1 MRNELIRHRKGGVI
15 TAEKTVIIAAHFR
28 RHSRDHYLNI
38 CSSKRLQMQ
47 VCIASAMPD
56 NFTLRP
62 AIEGM
67 HSISGQK
74 QFDVVPFRYAS
85 FGDKQPKGEL
95 VL

>member
-1 MRNELIRHRKGGVI
+1 
-15 TAEKTVIIAAHFR
+15 
-28 RHSRDHYLNI
+28 
-38 CSSKRLQMQ
+38 MQ
-47 VCIASAMPD
+47 VCIASALPH

-67 HSISGQK
+67 HSISGHK
-74 QFDVVPFRYAS
+74 QCDAMPFRYAS